1 MSAPASDTPQNA
13 AGPAPN
19 ADAHE
24 LAKFDAMAQRWWDPE
39 GEAAPLH
46 RINPLR
52 LDYVARRA
60 TLPGARAVDVG
71 CGGGLL
77 AEALARAGARTTG
90 IDLASAA
97 LQAAR
102 LHALESGIQVD
113 YRETSAEALAD
124 AAPGTFDVA
133 CCMEMLEHV
142 PDPGSVIAAL
152 ARLVRPGGD
161 VFISTLN
168 RTPKAF
174 LLAIVGAEYVLG
186 MLPRGTHEYARFLR
200 PSEVA
205 TLARAAGLELL
216 DVTGIEVDPLTRR
229 FSLGPDTGV
238 NYLAHFRRPA
248 AAT

>member
-13 AGPAPN
+13 AAGQAPPN

-52 LDYVARRA
+52 LGYVMRRA

-90 IDLASAA
+90 IDLAPAA

-113 YRETSAEALAD
+113 YREISAEALAD
-124 AAPGTFDVA
+124 TEPAAFDVA
-133 CCMEMLEHV
+133 WHEE
-142 PDPGSVIAAL
+142 DPIYPFTAEQLAAL
-152 ARLVRPGGD
+152 TNFRTRDSSDSSFRTCLSKSGYQNGA
-161 VFISTLN
+161 VFT
-168 RTPKAF
+168 
-174 LLAIVGAEYVLG
+174 
-186 MLPRGTHEYARFLR
+186 
-200 PSEVA
+200 
-205 TLARAAGLELL
+205 
-216 DVTGIEVDPLTRR
+216 
-229 FSLGPDTGV
+229 
-238 NYLAHFRRPA
+238 
-248 AAT
+248 